1 MGIALDGD
9 TIWPIDGAV
18 VGFLLDGET
27 VEHADSVEVGIGLDG
42 FGLLV
47 GLKAGEYNTT
57 IPAVPASRPAL
68 FMIAKDRKWSLST
81 P

>member
-18 VGFLLDGET
+18 VGFRLDGEM
-27 VEHADSVEVGIGLDG
+27 VDG

-57 IPAVPASRPAL
+57 ISLLMVVAAVPASRPAL